1 MILAANG
8 PPLTANVRITRVHF
22 GAVFPVSD
30 NQQRETVPVV
40 TYTLVALNVI
50 VYLWDRH
57 WGLSGLNG
65 PNVVFADLTMQPS
78 DVMRALRGSGDVFPL
93 ITIFTSMFMHGNL
106 LHIIGN
112 MMFLVVFGQG
122 IEQALGASRFALYY
136 ILWGVAAAF
145 AQIYVNPSSTVP
157 TLGASGAIGGVLGAY
172 FLLFPTNK
180 IEIIPIFLSFLTFAV
195 SAWVLLGI
203 WFLWQILI
211 PQEGVANWAH
221 AGGFL
226 AGMLTVLILGG
237 RKSILK
243 GREEEFD
250 YA

>member
-1 MILAANG
+1 
-8 PPLTANVRITRVHF
+8 
-22 GAVFPVSD
+22 VFPVSD
-30 NQQRETVPVV
+30 NQHKEAIPVV

-57 WGLSGLNG
+57 WGFFGT
-65 PNVVFADLTMQPS
+65 NVVFADLTMQPS
-78 DVMRALRGSGDVFPL
+78 EVVHAIRGSGDIFPL
-93 ITIFTSMFMHGNL
+93 ITIFTSMFMHGSL
-106 LHIIGN
+106 MHILGN
-112 MMFLVVFGQG
+112 MMFLVVFGPG
-122 IEQALGASRFALYY
+122 IEEALGASRFALYY
-136 ILWGVAAAF
+136 ILWGVAAAL
-145 AQIYVNPSSTVP
+145 AQIYVNPSSSVP

-180 IEIIPIFLSFLTFAV
+180 IEIIPLFLFLAFAV
-195 SAWVLLGI
+195 SAWVMLGL

-226 AGMLTVLILGG
+226 AGMLTVLLLGG
-237 RKSILK
+237 RKVILK

-250 YA
+250 LV